1 MIILPAFLIF
11 TKVILP
17 KTKNPFQLKRSMEK
31 QTIFDTKIIR
41 AILIAGLLVAT
52 FDLAMATIQ
61 TLAYGRNP
69 VRMFQFIA
77 SGVFGPESF
86 LGGWQYAALGIIFHY
101 CIATSWTAL
110 FFLLYPKIHL
120 LSKNKILNGIGYGL
134 FVWLMMN
141 RIILPLSNVNL
152 GPFNWT
158 SAFIGA
164 SILVVAIGLPLSFLA
179 NRFYNPKQS

>member
-86 LGGWQYAALGIIFHY
+86 FGGWQNAALGIIFD
-101 CIATSWTAL
+101 
-110 FFLLYPKIHL
+110 
-120 LSKNKILNGIGYGL
+120 
-134 FVWLMMN
+134 
-141 RIILPLSNVNL
+141 
-152 GPFNWT
+152 
-158 SAFIGA
+158 
-164 SILVVAIGLPLSFLA
+164 
-179 NRFYNPKQS
+179 